1 MIDLTTPII
10 PYQGTGIFKLNS
22 TYEEVKEILK
32 KYNVPYEEEISKFN
46 DIDPSWTTI
55 IISKEGSPKEY
66 SAIELVFAK
75 NRLFKICL
83 CEDFEGTLP
92 NGIHT
97 GMTIHEVKEID
108 KNLQQDEDWDE
119 VYISPDGYLVEYSHR
134 NLKIVII
141 TIFIPAFERDDFFDY
156 NW

>member
-55 IISKEGSPKEY
+55 IISKSKAEIKPS
-66 SAIELVFAK
+66 
-75 NRLFKICL
+75 L
-83 CEDFEGTLP
+83 C
-92 NGIHT
+92 
-97 GMTIHEVKEID
+97 
-108 KNLQQDEDWDE
+108 
-119 VYISPDGYLVEYSHR
+119 
-134 NLKIVII
+134 
-141 TIFIPAFERDDFFDY
+141 
-156 NW
+156 